1 VVSQGELERA
11 LQAGHAPDDIVF
23 SGVGKTEQELR
34 RALDVGIRSINVES
48 FAELELLG
56 AIADAAGKQAA
67 FGIRVNP
74 DVMTD
79 THPYTRTGDAG
90 AKFGVPLEQVESM
103 GRFALASKSLRLES
117 VGMHIGSQIL
127 DAESYRQGADRLGE
141 LVDLLRGIGVHTLRN
156 VDVGGGL
163 GIRYTSEAPLDPNAF
178 AEAVR
183 PLSVATGLEV
193 AVEPGRFIVAN
204 AGLLLTRCLYRKRM
218 GKVYVIVDAAMNDF
232 IRASLYDAVHEI
244 AVVKAPKDLDAPDGL
259 VDVVGPVCESGDFL
273 GLDRDLP
280 GAVPGALLAVL
291 GAGAYGFT
299 MASTYNSRP
308 RPPEVLVDGAR
319 WSTIRERE
327 SLADLTRGE
336 RTIEDIDRNEAW
348 LP

>member
-1 VVSQGELERA
+1 
-11 LQAGHAPDDIVF
+11 
-23 SGVGKTEQELR
+23 
-34 RALDVGIRSINVES
+34 
-48 FAELELLG
+48 
-56 AIADAAGKQAA
+56 
-67 FGIRVNP
+67 
-74 DVMTD
+74 
-79 THPYTRTGDAG
+79 
-90 AKFGVPLEQVESM
+90 
-103 GRFALASKSLRLES
+103 
-117 VGMHIGSQIL
+117 
-127 DAESYRQGADRLGE
+127 
-141 LVDLLRGIGVHTLRN
+141 
-156 VDVGGGL
+156 
-163 GIRYTSEAPLDPNAF
+163 
-178 AEAVR
+178 
-183 PLSVATGLEV
+183 LEV